1 MRIIQLTEYQGKE
14 SSQRQEGNMIKPRKD
29 FTGEIPW
36 VCTTLLGVTIEDILT
51 IAIVL
56 Q

>member
-1 MRIIQLTEYQGKE
+1 MANTFLSVDKQQRLI
-14 SSQRQEGNMIKPRKD
+14 SQ
-29 FTGEIPW
+29 
-36 VCTTLLGVTIEDILT
+36 TLLGVTIEDILT